1 MAQFETISHGEA
13 NWELKVN
20 RNFSKVYQDSG
31 WQQVPVLAPAKGTLL
46 FTILNGVLFFAGS
59 IGTDDFSARKIAVLP
74 FANMGKNFIVKDITK
89 NAQVSAE
96 ISADGTLTIEFVSND
111 QLVSFDGLA
120 FYAGNITMGGSDPTV
135 STI

>member
-13 NWELKVN
+13 NWEQKVN
-20 RNFSKVYQDSG
+20 KNFSKVYQDSG

-59 IGTDDFSARKIAVLP
+59 IGTDDFNARKIAVLP
-74 FANMGKNFIVKDITK
+74 FVNLGKNFIVKDITK

-120 FYAGNITMGGSDPTV
+120 FYAGNITMGG
-135 STI
+135 